1 MSRLWPP
8 VCAVFATLAV
18 SLGSAVAVADSA
30 ERYIATVFVDGTLHQ
45 TTASGIELTN
55 AAAIRFE
62 TSSDYASTECALF
75 VNRDPRTAKRV
86 LLRFG
91 YVDDSGNEVG
101 HDTVYARGTFS
112 TGVPIGRWP
121 TAPFGSDV
129 GQTCQLFTG
138 LDHGIDVTPS
148 HTYRRFWH
156 TRLRR
161 AVTLAVSVEE
171 VDYADGAVWCGP
183 PEPAIPAGFT
193 VANRGQRIVKPVS
206 CTK

>member
-1 MSRLWPP
+1 M
-8 VCAVFATLAV
+8 FA
-18 SLGSAVAVADSA
+18 
-30 ERYIATVFVDGTLHQ
+30 DGTLNQ
-45 TTASGIELTN
+45 IPASGIELTN

-62 TSSDYASTECALF
+62 TPSDYASTECTLF

-91 YVDDSGNEVG
+91 YVDESGKEIG

-112 TGVPIGRWP
+112 TGVPIGRWSS
-121 TAPFGSDV
+121 APYGSDV

-161 AVTLAVSVEE
+161 AVSLVASVDE
-171 VDYADGAVWCGP
+171 VEYVDGTVWH
-183 PEPAIPAGFT
+183 
-193 VANRGQRIVKPVS
+193 R
-206 CTK
+206 